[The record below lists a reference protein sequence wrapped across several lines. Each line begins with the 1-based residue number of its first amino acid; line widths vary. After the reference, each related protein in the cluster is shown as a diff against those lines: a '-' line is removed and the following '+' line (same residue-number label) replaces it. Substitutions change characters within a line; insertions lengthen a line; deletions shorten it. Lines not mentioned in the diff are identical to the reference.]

1 MNYDMERTATIIKD
15 LRTKEKKG
23 QEAVAS
29 DMEINIKTYQA
40 VEQGIRGVKIDT
52 LCIIADYYHVTLDYL
67 ITGNHAT
74 KSEWNTLFKSISL
87 DKQERLY
94 NIVSNIVTM
103 LE

>member
-1 MNYDMERTATIIKD
+1 MNYDMERTATIIKN

-29 DMEINIKTYQA
+29 EMGINIKTYQA

-52 LCIIADYYHVTLDYL
+52 LCIIADFYHVTLDYL
-67 ITGNHAT
+67 ITGNYAT
-74 KSEWNTLFKSISL
+74 KSEWNKLFEGISS
-87 DKQERLY
+87 DKQESLY
-94 NIVSNIVTM
+94 NIVSNLVTM